1 MERQLLQI
9 VHTINITYLFRFINS
24 HQSFHACSSV
34 KVILIQQMSMPPQ
47 NEAADIMC
55 TLVDSAVAS
64 HARPVNEQTD
74 HLMVSNR
81 PWTPETPEALQRLLS
96 SGFFN
101 EIKGTRADGS
111 PDGKRSAPLMDT
123 HGNIRGVT
131 EGRLDFLTE
140 ENFGQEISIAIQC
153 GNAAGLLGTFPSD
166 SDADEYFDG

>member
-55 TLVDSAVAS
+55 TLVD
-64 HARPVNEQTD
+64 
-74 HLMVSNR
+74 
-81 PWTPETPEALQRLLS
+81 
-96 SGFFN
+96 
-101 EIKGTRADGS
+101 K
-111 PDGKRSAPLMDT
+111 
-123 HGNIRGVT
+123 
-131 EGRLDFLTE
+131 GRLDFLTE